1 MSLES
6 DSSKH
11 HKFSTYTKSLREAS
25 SKSNSYDSGID
36 VVRFLAFF
44 SVFLHHFVYRGGNS
58 ITATSNSYWNNPFAN
73 SVSFFGSEGVTIFFC
88 LSGYLL
94 SRLLIRE
101 FSDTGKLSIRS
112 FYIRRILRIWPL
124 YFCYI
129 VFCLAASPFLGNQ
142 ALRGEEIPSLIT
154 FTYNWQQIYT
164 GESRGMPAILWS
176 ISVEEQIYLVLPL
189 LILLFS
195 RWSFKSLSFTLIL
208 LGIIARIFFYAN
220 DLPMYRNTFSYMST
234 IGIGM
239 LYSIYE
245 SKIKIGYGQRRLIIN
260 LALGTLVA
268 VYIFCF
274 ESIFSLGALKIV
286 AFDFTAMAAIFLLII
301 FKSCDSSLFSVPLK
315 PFAYLGRRTYGMYI
329 FHWPILGLL
338 VSKNLFFSPTT
349 GISFMGLV
357 FAFLLV
363 VSTASISYK
372 FLERPFLN
380 LRIRYQY
387 IKIG

>member
-11 HKFSTYTKSLREAS
+11 HRFSAYTKSLRSAS
-25 SKSNSYDSGID
+25 SKANSYDSGID

-44 SVFLHHFVYRGGNS
+44 FVFLHHFVYRGGNS
-58 ITATSNSYWNNPFAN
+58 ITAISNSYWANPFVN
-73 SVSFFGSEGVTIFFC
+73 SVSFFGAEGVTMFFC

-94 SRLLIRE
+94 SKLLIKE
-101 FSDTGKLSIRS
+101 FNDTGKLSVRS
-112 FYIRRILRIWPL
+112 FYVRRILRIWPL
-124 YFCYI
+124 YFGYI
-129 VFCLAASPFLGNQ
+129 LFCLSVSPFLGNQ
-142 ALRGEEIPSLIT
+142 AVRGEEIPSLIT

-208 LGIIARIFFYAN
+208 LGLIARVFFYAI
-220 DLPMYRNTFSYMST
+220 DLSMYRNTFSYMST

-245 SKIKIGYGQRRLIIN
+245 NKIKISYDQRRLLIN
-260 LALGTLVA
+260 LALSALVA
-268 VYIFCF
+268 IYIVCF
-274 ESIFSLGALKIV
+274 ESIFSVSVLKIV
-286 AFDFTAMAAIFLLII
+286 AFDFTAIATVFLLII
-301 FKSCDSSLFSVPLK
+301 FRGCESSSFGAVLK
-315 PFAYLGRRTYGMYI
+315 PFAFLGRRTYGMYI

-338 VSKNLFFSPTT
+338 VSKDIFFSRVT
-349 GISFMGLV
+349 GITFMGFG

-363 VSTASISYK
+363 VSIASISYK
-372 FLERPFLN
+372 FFEMPFLN
-380 LRIRYQY
+380 LRKRYQY

>member
-1 MSLES
+1 M
-6 DSSKH
+6 
-11 HKFSTYTKSLREAS
+11 AI
-25 SKSNSYDSGID
+25 SNS
-36 VVRFLAFF
+36 F
-44 SVFLHHFVYRGGNS
+44 
-58 ITATSNSYWNNPFAN
+58 WNNPFAN

-94 SRLLIRE
+94 SRLLIKE
-101 FSDTGKLSIRS
+101 FNETGKVSVRS

-129 VFCLAASPFLGNQ
+129 VFCLAAAPFLGNQ
-142 ALRGEEIPSLIT
+142 AVRREEILSLIT

-195 RWSFKSLSFTLIL
+195 RWGFKSLAFTLIL
-208 LGIIARIFFYAN
+208 MGLITRVFFYAN
-220 DLPMYRNTFSYMST
+220 NLPMYRNTFSYMST

-245 SKIKIGYGQRRLIIN
+245 SKIKISYGQRRLIIN
-260 LALGTLVA
+260 LALGVLVA
-268 VYIFCF
+268 AYIVCF
-274 ESIFSLGALKIV
+274 ESIFSVGAFKIV
-286 AFDFTAMAAIFLLII
+286 AFDFTAMAAVFLLII
-301 FKSCDSSLFSVPLK
+301 FKGGESRSFGAALK
-315 PFAYLGRRTYGMYI
+315 PFAFLGRRTYGMYI

-338 VSKNLFFSPTT
+338 VSKNIFFSSVT
-349 GISFMGLV
+349 GITFMGLV

-363 VSTASISYK
+363 VSIASISYK
-372 FLERPFLN
+372 FLEKPFLN
-380 LRIRYQY
+380 LRMRYQY
-387 IKIG
+387 IKVG